1 MAQRGHERLA
11 FHSARSGT
19 VTNAR
24 WVAPRCRR
32 LAWRLAGVAREGG
45 WVRQAGVSVSASERR
60 YWQEGARAYDSA
72 RGLPIMLEAGWKS
85 SSSSALS
92 AVVREREQRDGR
104 GAAQARSGGTDERT
118 GASEKGDK
126 LESRE
131 GWFALL
137 RTRLEWR
144 AAALRVRPLPG
155 KDSGARWRHWKRVVA
170 VATALLPPPRPSR
183 PRYAQRSLLHP
194 RSQLTGVLQHVT
206 PRFHLPAPWR
216 ISSTAK
222 ALKSPP
228 PNTYPTPSSTPSPP
242 TTSHAPSAATPSH

>member
-85 SSSSALS
+85 SSSLALS
-92 AVVREREQRDGR
+92 VPLRLCESVSSGTGGGLRKREA
-104 GAAQARSGGTDERT
+104 AAQTRGP

-183 PRYAQRSLLHP
+183 PRYARRSLFTSP
-194 RSQLTGVLQHVT
+194 HVT

-242 TTSHAPSAATPSH
+242 TTSHAPSAATLSH